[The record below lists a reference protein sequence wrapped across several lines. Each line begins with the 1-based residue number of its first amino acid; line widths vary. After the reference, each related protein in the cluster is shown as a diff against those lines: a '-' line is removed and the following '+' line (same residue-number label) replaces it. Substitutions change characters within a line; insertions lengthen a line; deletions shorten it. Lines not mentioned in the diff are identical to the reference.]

1 MKTVLSENR
10 RTPACKVG
18 DSLRLNMV
26 GRGNLFNSTLM
37 GANLREPDVIR
48 QTGCSHEAWGRRET
62 VSLTVRQ
69 GFVKRKKG
77 VRSVDRGV
85 RACVCLNG
93 ELGVTKKKNP
103 HPHKIGKL
111 RQTL

>member
-1 MKTVLSENR
+1 
-10 RTPACKVG
+10 
-18 DSLRLNMV
+18 
-26 GRGNLFNSTLM
+26 M

-48 QTGCSHEAWGRRET
+48 QTGCSHEAWGRREI

-69 GFVKRKKG
+69 GFGKKKKG

-93 ELGVTKKKNP
+93 ELGVTKKNP